1 MSQPLFAPLREQ
13 RFRALVT
20 GRTFAYF
27 GNAVAPFALAF
38 AVIDLT
44 GSAVD
49 LGIVVGARSIANIL
63 LVLFGG
69 VLADRLPRSVI
80 LQGTET
86 AAALTQA
93 TIAASVLCGFASVPL
108 LVGLSLV
115 NGAVSAISLP
125 AAASLT
131 PLTVPGTLL
140 TQANALVRLLSN
152 VGRIA
157 GAGLAGILVAVAGS
171 GWALAGNALL
181 FVAAALSYHRIRLP
195 GGDRIPGSRPLA
207 ELAEGWREFRSRS
220 WVWLVVLQ
228 FMVVNAVN
236 SGAIVVIGPLVADDT
251 FGRTGWGLALAVQT
265 AGALL
270 GGVLAAHWRP
280 RRMLFLGVAL
290 VMVDALPMI
299 ALGVT
304 PYLAPLLLAMFLGGI
319 ALEQFSVA
327 WDVSLQENVPPD
339 KLARVYSYDML
350 GSFLALPLG
359 QISAGPLAE
368 HAGRETTLIGGA
380 VLVVVTTALVLCS
393 PRIRGLVRREPVS
406 PGAPAGGSP
415 GSR

>member
-1 MSQPLFAPLREQ
+1 MPTSLTAPLRET

-20 GRTFAYF
+20 GRTLADF

-38 AVIDLT
+38 AVVDLT

-49 LGIVVGARSIANIL
+49 LGLVVGARSLANVL

-69 VLADRLPRSVI
+69 MLADRLPRSVI

-93 TIAASVLCGFASVPL
+93 VIAASVLGGFASVPL
-108 LVGLSLV
+108 LAGLSLI

-131 PLTVPGTLL
+131 PLTVPAALL
-140 TQANALVRLLSN
+140 APANALVRLLSN

-157 GAGLAGILVAVAGS
+157 GAALAGVLVAFAGS
-171 GWALAGNALL
+171 GWALGGNALL
-181 FVAAALSYHRIRLP
+181 FLAAALAYRRIRLP
-195 GGDRIPGSRPLA
+195 QGERAPGRRRPFT
-207 ELAEGWREFRSRS
+207 ELAEGWREFRARS

-236 SGAIVVIGPLVADDT
+236 AGALLVVGPLVADDT

-270 GGVLAAHWRP
+270 GGIVAARWQP
-280 RRMLFLGVAL
+280 RRMLAIGVAFI
-290 VMVDALPMI
+290 MVDALPML
-299 ALGVT
+299 ALGET
-304 PYLAPLLLAMFLGGI
+304 PYLLPLLVAMFLSGI
-319 ALEQFSVA
+319 AIEQFAVA
-327 WDVSLQENVPPD
+327 WDVSLQENIPPD
-339 KLARVYSYDML
+339 RLARVYSYDML
-350 GSFLALPLG
+350 GSFVAMPLG
-359 QISAGPLAE
+359 QIAAGPLAE
-368 HAGRETTLIGGA
+368 HAGRSATLLGGA
-380 VLVVVTTALVLCS
+380 ALIVGATAIVLLNPQV
-393 PRIRGLVRREPVS
+393 RGLVRQ
-406 PGAPAGGSP
+406 GAPG
-415 GSR
+415 

>member
-1 MSQPLFAPLREQ
+1 MTAPLLAPLREA

-20 GRTFAYF
+20 GRTLADF

-38 AVIDLT
+38 AVVDLT

-49 LGIVVGARSIANIL
+49 LGIVVGARSIANVL
-63 LVLFGG
+63 LLLFGG
-69 VLADRLPRSVI
+69 MLADRLPRSVI

-93 TIAASVLCGFASVPL
+93 AVAVSVLCGFASVPL
-108 LVGLSLV
+108 LAGLGLV

-131 PLTVPGTLL
+131 PSTVPPALL
-140 TQANALVRLLSN
+140 AQANALVRLLSN
-152 VGRIA
+152 TGRIA
-157 GAGLAGILVAVAGS
+157 GAGLAGVLVAFAGS
-171 GWALAGNALL
+171 GWALAANSLL
-181 FVAAALSYHRIRLP
+181 FLAAALAYRRIRLP
-195 GGDRIPGSRPLA
+195 GGERVPGRRPLA

-228 FMVVNAVN
+228 FMIVNAVN
-236 SGAIVVIGPLVADDT
+236 AGALRVIGPLVADDT

-270 GGVLAAHWRP
+270 GGVLAAHWQP
-280 RRMLFLGVAL
+280 RRMLLFGVAL
-290 VMVDALPMI
+290 IMVDALPML
-299 ALGVT
+299 ALGQT
-304 PYLAPLLLAMFLGGI
+304 PYLLPLLAAMFLSGVAI
-319 ALEQFSVA
+319 EQFAVA
-327 WDVSLQENVPPD
+327 WDVSLQENIPPD

-350 GSFLALPLG
+350 GSFVAMPLG

-368 HAGRETTLIGGA
+368 HAGRTATLLGGA
-380 VLVVVTTALVLCS
+380 ALIVGATALVLCS
-393 PRIRGLVRREPVS
+393 AQVRGLVRRAPVG
-406 PGAPAGGSP
+406 PG
-415 GSR
+415 

>member
-1 MSQPLFAPLREQ
+1 MPTSLTAPLRET

-20 GRTFAYF
+20 GRTLADF

-38 AVIDLT
+38 AVVDLT

-49 LGIVVGARSIANIL
+49 LGLVVGARSLANVL

-69 VLADRLPRSVI
+69 MLADRLPRSVI

-93 TIAASVLCGFASVPL
+93 VIAASVLGGFASVPL
-108 LVGLSLV
+108 LAGLSLV

-131 PLTVPGTLL
+131 PLTVPAALL
-140 TQANALVRLLSN
+140 APANALVRLLSN

-157 GAGLAGILVAVAGS
+157 GAALAGVLVAFAGS
-171 GWALAGNALL
+171 GWALGGNALL
-181 FVAAALSYHRIRLP
+181 FLAAALAYRRIRLP
-195 GGDRIPGSRPLA
+195 QGERGPGRRRPFA
-207 ELAEGWREFRSRS
+207 ELAEGWREFRARS

-236 SGAIVVIGPLVADDT
+236 AGALLVVGPLVADDT

-270 GGVLAAHWRP
+270 GGIVAARWQP
-280 RRMLFLGVAL
+280 RRMLAIGVAFI
-290 VMVDALPMI
+290 MVDALPML
-299 ALGVT
+299 ALGET
-304 PYLAPLLLAMFLGGI
+304 PYLLPLLVAMFLSGI
-319 ALEQFSVA
+319 AIEQFAVA
-327 WDVSLQENVPPD
+327 WDVSLQENIPPD
-339 KLARVYSYDML
+339 RLARVYSYDML
-350 GSFLALPLG
+350 GSFVAMPLG
-359 QISAGPLAE
+359 QIAAGPLAE
-368 HAGRETTLIGGA
+368 HAGRSATLLGGA
-380 VLVVVTTALVLCS
+380 ALIVGATAIVLLNPQV
-393 PRIRGLVRREPVS
+393 RGLVRQ
-406 PGAPAGGSP
+406 GAPG
-415 GSR
+415 

>member
-1 MSQPLFAPLREQ
+1 MSTLLAPLREP

-20 GRTFAYF
+20 GRTFADF
-27 GNAVAPFALAF
+27 ANAVAPFALAF

-49 LGIVVGARSIANIL
+49 LGIVVGARSVANIL

-69 VLADRLPRSVI
+69 MLADRLPRSVI

-86 AAALTQA
+86 AAAITQA
-93 TIAASVLCGFASVPL
+93 AIAVSVLCGFASVPL

-125 AAASLT
+125 AAAALT
-131 PLTVPGTLL
+131 PLTVPITLL
-140 TQANALVRLLSN
+140 AQANALVRLLSN
-152 VGRIA
+152 TGRIA
-157 GAGLAGILVAVAGS
+157 GAGLAGILVAFAGS

-181 FVAAALSYHRIRLP
+181 FVAATLSYRRIRLP
-195 GGDRIPGSRPLA
+195 DGDRIPGSRPLA

-228 FMVVNAVN
+228 FMLVNAIN
-236 SGAIVVIGPLVADDT
+236 SGAITVLGPLVADDT
-251 FGRTGWGLALAVQT
+251 FGRTSWGLALAVRT

-270 GGVLAAHWRP
+270 GGVIAAHWRP
-280 RRMLFLGVAL
+280 RRMLFFGVAL
-290 VMVDALPMI
+290 VMVNALPI
-299 ALGVT
+299 VALGVT

-319 ALEQFSVA
+319 AIEQFSVA

-368 HAGRETTLIGGA
+368 HAGRESTLLGGA
-380 VLVVVTTALVLCS
+380 VLVVATTALVLCS
-393 PRIRGLVRREPVS
+393 SQIRGLVRRTPVS
-406 PGAPAGGSP
+406 AGTGP
-415 GSR
+415 H

>member
-1 MSQPLFAPLREQ
+1 MTTLLVPLRET

-20 GRTFAYF
+20 GRTFADF
-27 GNAVAPFALAF
+27 ANAVAPFALAF
-38 AVIDLT
+38 AVVDLT

-49 LGIVVGARSIANIL
+49 LGIVVGARSAANIL

-69 VLADRLPRSVI
+69 MLADRLPRSVI

-93 TIAASVLCGFASVPL
+93 AIAASVLCGFASIPL
-108 LVGLSLV
+108 LVGLGFV

-131 PLTVPGTLL
+131 PLTVPTPVLA
-140 TQANALVRLLSN
+140 QANALVRLLSN

-157 GAGLAGILVAVAGS
+157 GAGLAGILVAVVGS
-171 GWALAGNALL
+171 GWALAGNAVL
-181 FVAAALSYHRIRLP
+181 FLAAALSYRRIQLPRGARLP
-195 GGDRIPGSRPLA
+195 SSRPLA
-207 ELAEGWREFRSRS
+207 ELAEGWREFRSRA

-236 SGAIVVIGPLVADDT
+236 AGALVVLGPLVADDT
-251 FGRTGWGLALAVQT
+251 VGRTAWGLALAVQT
-265 AGALL
+265 AGALF
-270 GGVLAAHWRP
+270 GGVVAAHWQP
-280 RRMLFLGVAL
+280 RRMLLVGVAL
-290 VMVDALPMI
+290 VVVDALPI
-299 ALGVT
+299 LALGET
-304 PYLAPLLLAMFLGGI
+304 PYLLPLLLTMFLSGL
-319 ALEQFSVA
+319 AMEQFGVA

-350 GSFLALPLG
+350 GSIVALPLG

-368 HAGRETTLIGGA
+368 HAGREATLVGGA
-380 VLVVVTTALVLCS
+380 VLVIAATVLVAAS
-393 PRIRGLVRREPVS
+393 PQVRGLVRHAPVS
-406 PGAPAGGSP
+406 PGAPGGSSA
-415 GSR
+415 G

>member
-93 TIAASVLCGFASVPL
+93 TIAVSVLCGFASVPL

-327 WDVSLQENVPPD
+327 WDVSLQENVTPD

-406 PGAPAGGSP
+406 PGAPAGDSP